1 MAIGLVGSKLLLKR
15 FLSLFRFVLER
26 LERRPD
32 AGRRWEVLFFV
43 VVIATHLL
51 AASVR
56 CFVPRWIF
64 FPLLGP
70 SFQSTILRNLHNI
83 ISFFSPLHPYPVLLA
98 VLRRFC
104 LLSIESDRPALPAFG
119 PADH

>member
-1 MAIGLVGSKLLLKR
+1 MAVESGGYR
-15 FLSLFRFVLER
+15 FGRIQTSFKAFSLSLSPFVLER

-64 FPLLGP
+64 FPL
-70 SFQSTILRNLHNI
+70 
-83 ISFFSPLHPYPVLLA
+83 
-98 VLRRFC
+98 
-104 LLSIESDRPALPAFG
+104 
-119 PADH
+119 